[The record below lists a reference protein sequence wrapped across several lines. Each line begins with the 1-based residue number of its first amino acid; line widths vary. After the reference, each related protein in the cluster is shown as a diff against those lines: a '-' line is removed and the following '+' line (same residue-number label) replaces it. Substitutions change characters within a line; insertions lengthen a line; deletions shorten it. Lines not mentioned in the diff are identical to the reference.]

1 MLQKVSFCFL
11 NKLFETINFNLFER
25 KRHNHFYSHPAEEV
39 AINQLQFDTSAQDM
53 INSLVMGFDYS
64 SLLNTLSSKYC
75 MCDVFEEYS
84 GYQPINYGLFDLTSM
99 LGQEQSI
106 IKKARNRLS
115 TLQIPNMESKRGSED
130 QTSPSTV
137 PEFSPMLQKSETSLI
152 NNFRDSL
159 TQSQMIC
166 GSAFAHL

>member
-1 MLQKVSFCFL
+1 
-11 NKLFETINFNLFER
+11 
-25 KRHNHFYSHPAEEV
+25 
-39 AINQLQFDTSAQDM
+39 M

-75 MCDVFEEYS
+75 MCDVIEEYS
-84 GYQPINYGLFDLTSM
+84 VCHPLNPGLFDLTSM

-106 IKKARNRLS
+106 IEKARNKLS
-115 TLQIPNMESKRGSED
+115 TLQIPNMGSKRGSED

-137 PEFSPMLQKSETSLI
+137 PEFSPMLQKSETGFI

-159 TQSQMIC
+159 AQSQMIC
-166 GSAFAHL
+166 SSAFAHL